1 MNTTKEPF
9 CKIEIEFFQNT
20 EDRCV
25 ERVLRF
31 DGKEMLRDS
40 TPSMRYYYLEDEI
53 SKLHERFDPES
64 ELFRSKKNRP
74 TKDVGFNVISI
85 SEKIAALQAQ
95 LKMME

>member
-40 TPSMRYYYLEDEI
+40 VPAGLEKVLDDEVMRLF
-53 SKLHERFDPES
+53 KRFDPEGQ
-64 ELFRSKKNRP
+64 LLRNQSKCRCDCGCN
-74 TKDVGFNVISI
+74 
-85 SEKIAALQAQ
+85 
-95 LKMME
+95 